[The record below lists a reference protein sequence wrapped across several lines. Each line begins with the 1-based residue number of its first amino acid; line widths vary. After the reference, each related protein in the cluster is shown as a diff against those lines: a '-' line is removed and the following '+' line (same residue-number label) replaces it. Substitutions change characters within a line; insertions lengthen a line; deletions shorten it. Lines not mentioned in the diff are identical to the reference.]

1 MLIIRFGKIIEYA
14 NSNQTWLKKAVEEF
28 FGNSINVD
36 KYDHKILSGL
46 FNEWFIFDFQPT
58 ISEATPVS
66 QYYFKN
72 PYNLPEIQLKEL
84 EQIIKTEKYS
94 MYQIKEVK
102 KGKWLDLADIFSG
115 KSYKVYDIKGSSNT
129 NDKGTLAGRLA
140 KVDGKWIVVGSDPLY
155 FPITYTERS
164 LNFFSKSKD
173 SQKLNPKYI
182 FDQFIK
188 NQKEGKPDE
197 DIKVKVFRGELERQY
212 KSMIKKYKLKANFE
226 KLLDFV
232 YRENYENHFAQFFKD
247 LFMKLKIPEKVI
259 FENLNFF
266 QNIWNYFPHEVLN
279 GLCPNEMYRRYDK

>member
-1 MLIIRFGKIIEYA
+1 MLIIRFGKIVEYA
-14 NSNQTWLKKAVEEF
+14 NSNQTWLKKSVEEF
-28 FGNSINVD
+28 FDNKVDID

-46 FNEWFIFDFQPT
+46 FNEWFIFDFHPT
-58 ISEATPVS
+58 VSEATPVN

-72 PYNLPEIQLKEL
+72 PNNLPETQIKEL
-84 EQIIKTEKYS
+84 EQIIKTEYYS

-102 KGKWLDLADIFSG
+102 KGEWLNLVDVFSG
-115 KSYKVYDIKGSSNT
+115 KSYKVFDIKGSSNT

-140 KVDGKWIVVGSDPLY
+140 KVDGKWIVAGSDPLY
-155 FPITYTERS
+155 FPITYTKRS
-164 LNFFSKSKD
+164 LNFFSRTKD
-173 SQKLNPKYI
+173 STKLNPKYI

-188 NQKEGKPDE
+188 NQKEEKPEE
-197 DIKVKVFRGELERQY
+197 DIKVKVFRKELGRQY
-212 KSMIKKYKLKANFE
+212 KSMIKKYKLKTDFE

-232 YRENYENHFAQFFKD
+232 YSENYENHFAQFFKD
-247 LFMKLKIPEKVI
+247 LSVKLKIPEKVI